1 MRKGTLIKMLCAL
14 IASIPLVCLPTLV
27 LAQHGGH
34 GGGGGFHGGGGGGF
48 HGGSG
53 FYGGGH
59 SYGGYHGG
67 GYGWHGG
74 YGGWHGGY
82 WGYPRYGYGYGYGW
96 GFSIGF
102 GWGSYWPGYPY
113 AYGYSPWWATPY
125 YYPYAY
131 GPYGYPYSYPY
142 NGYGNVPGSNSYG
155 NSPANSPAPRDMNS
169 AAMNV
174 ALSASKGSNHTTDA
188 PAGTANN
195 YVLASSS
202 TQQSPSRREVQN
214 VIQALRAMPP
224 DARRRQLDS
233 GRYSAF
239 SPEERSLLDNASQP
253 SLALRKAPVSTPRPP
268 S

>member
-1 MRKGTLIKMLCAL
+1 MRKGTLIRMLCAL
-14 IASIPLVCLPTLV
+14 IASVPLVCLPTLV

-53 FYGGGH
+53 FYGGGGH

-67 GYGWHGG
+67 SYGWHGG

-82 WGYPRYGYGYGYGW
+82 WGYPRYGYGYGW

-102 GWGSYWPGYPY
+102 GWSSYWPGYPY
-113 AYGYSPWWATPY
+113 AYGYGPRWATPY
-125 YYPYAY
+125 YDPYAF
-131 GPYGYPYSYPY
+131 GPYGYTY

-169 AAMNV
+169 AATNV
-174 ALSASKGSNHTTDA
+174 ALFASKGSNHATDA
-188 PAGTANN
+188 TAGTANN

-239 SPEERSLLDNASQP
+239 SSEERSLLDNDSQP
-253 SLALRKAPVSTPRPP
+253 PLALRKAPVSTPRP
-268 S
+268 SS